1 MDTIFDMLSRGVE
14 QLLGRSGGPLHF
26 RLFMMPT
33 VVTIL
38 AIRAHRNDVRE
49 GRPTPLGAFFTDPA
63 ERRRL
68 LRIALRDIG
77 RVFVIAVVLD
87 TIYQLLVFRWIYP
100 VQLLIM
106 AVGCAV
112 VPYVLVRGP
121 IIRLMRM
128 LFRRQAPPTSASADR
143 ALRNSASR
151 DRS

>member
-1 MDTIFDMLSRGVE
+1 MDTILAALSRGVE
-14 QLLGRSGGPLHF
+14 QLLGRAGGPLHF

-33 VVTIL
+33 VVTFL
-38 AIRAHRNDVRE
+38 AIRAHRKDVRE
-49 GRPTPLGAFFTDPA
+49 RRPTPLGAFFTDPA

-68 LRIALRDIG
+68 LRIALKDIG

-106 AVGCAV
+106 AVGCAI

-121 IIRLMRM
+121 IIRLGRL
-128 LFRRQAPPTSASADR
+128 LFRRQARPTVASADR
-143 ALRNSASR
+143 APRDSAAQ

>member
-1 MDTIFDMLSRGVE
+1 MDAIIETLSRGVD
-14 QLLGRSGGPLHF
+14 QLLGRAGGPLHF

-38 AIRAHRNDVRE
+38 AIRADRKDVRE
-49 GRPTPLGAFFTDPA
+49 GRPTPLGAFFTDSA

-68 LRIALRDIG
+68 LRIALKAIG

-87 TIYQLLVFRWIYP
+87 TIYQLLVLRWIYP
-100 VQLLIM
+100 IQLLIM

-121 IIRLMRM
+121 IIRLARM

-143 ALRNSASR
+143 AGRDSATR